1 MTDSKISIYDLRKNV
16 LENIT
21 SNKFITAKTKTSLL
35 KQYNDAFINVDKKGN
50 VYKRTVQSQRTQ
62 LNKINDKLK
71 EFDIKAPTL
80 QKVNIKIKEEK
91 KEEESK
97 KIDLVE
103 EFKKIDLVENSKKIV
118 LEKKTKKNE
127 YNVEESINTPQ
138 MLTTFFRKG
147 EAMQTSKSF
156 TRDINNIF
164 NILKIYDGKSI
175 IIRYIIGGAVTF
187 EREYNET
194 FSPSMTDFY
203 TTSGSTIF
211 WANDYEGD
219 ITISYSVM
227 VIKKNNP
234 QFFADGINH
243 CVFYPILKWAENKK
257 ENAKSEK
264 TQYNYDLKIN
274 KINEFIEEF
283 KVGLPDKKDIINK
296 VCNDLQINLNIETPF
311 QNNIIECKSTVKG
324 MKTFNLI
331 NTRINHVDY
340 NINEVVN
347 LDDFIKVSYEELLKL
362 KEQYDIDGTYY
373 QYRKNSKIYSI
384 NTLYN
389 TYICGTEFSELKKN
403 FLNANG
409 LNNCMVDDIT
419 DKELS
424 NFISHGTHYNN
435 IKDYV
440 NKDYLENIACGS
452 IDMEKAYLQSEL
464 SLFYEGFLG
473 KITDFRKC
481 NKIMGLGYYCID
493 NLDFS
498 ECDKKFL
505 FHVEKLRAYNNNIVY
520 GSPELKMLSSYG
532 IKYNIICGCWGVVPL
547 HLKFEDEMIKGR
559 EINMV
564 NGVLKKGITHYAK
577 LFGSLDMHYTEEQI
591 WMKGTKEYFESMS
604 FHSNLECKYL
614 SNDEGYFIKNKMH
627 NYHLGHVTGF
637 ITMYN
642 RLNVIEQLMAMDET
656 KILRVCC
663 DGVYYTEHEF
673 ECKNAFRIKDGEAGL
688 RSFEAPTYISMYKEY
703 DIGCMAENRDNYEIS
718 LFKGVGGSGKTHI
731 NIHDEGLIK
740 VLYVVTSWK
749 LSNEKKK
756 ENTKIKCD
764 VMANLLSD
772 PEKTQ
777 YWLKYYNV
785 LIIDECSMISNE
797 RKDAIIKTYKGCK
810 IIFCGDPKYQLDF
823 IEEKKNK
830 IICKD
835 TPFNE
840 EGINFIKTFTYSHRC
855 QCEELRDF
863 SNLLR
868 DMIDKNINF
877 EYVKDEIIKIFK
889 KKRLTITRGRFLDNY
904 GLNDTVLC
912 WRKETVKEYT
922 NLFRG
927 RVSEKYVVIDNKKL
941 GKNKGDII
949 ITKDEFNI
957 EGCNNDGLYY
967 GKIEGYNV
975 VIKHAFTVHSVQG
988 ITCKN
993 KVYIDIND
1001 IKDLQML
1008 YTAVSR
1014 SEYFNKIKLII

>member
-1 MTDSKISIYDLRKNV
+1 MSEQKLSIYDLRKNV
-16 LENIT
+16 FDNIN
-21 SNKFITAKTKTSLL
+21 SNKIITASTKTALL
-35 KQYNDAFINVDKKGN
+35 KQYNDAFITTDKKGN

-62 LNKINDKLK
+62 LNKLNDKIN
-71 EFDIKAPTL
+71 EFDVKAPTL
-80 QKVNIKIKEEK
+80 QKVNIKIKVEKK
-91 KEEESK
+91 KEEVK
-97 KIDLVE
+97 KVVLV
-103 EFKKIDLVENSKKIV
+103 
-118 LEKKTKKNE
+118 KKTKKDE
-127 YNVEESINTPQ
+127 YNVDETINTPD
-138 MLTTFFRKG
+138 MITTVFNKG
-147 EAMQTSKSF
+147 EPIQTSKSF
-156 TRDINNIF
+156 TRDLQNIF
-164 NILKIYDGKSI
+164 NILAKYNGKEI
-175 IIRYIIGGAVTF
+175 LIKYVIGGVIIF
-187 EREYNET
+187 EYEYNST
-194 FSPSMTDFY
+194 NNPTMYDFAS
-203 TTSGSTIF
+203 TSGSTIF
-211 WANDYEGD
+211 WSNDYEGD
-219 ITISYSVM
+219 IIISYTIM
-227 VIKKNNP
+227 AQKKNNA
-234 QFFADGINH
+234 QFFLDGINH
-243 CVFYPILKWAENKK
+243 CVFHPILKWAENKK

-274 KINEFIEEF
+274 KINDFIEEF
-283 KVGLPDKKDIINK
+283 KEGVPDKKDIINR

-331 NTRINHVDY
+331 NTRINHVDC
-340 NINEVVN
+340 NINDVVN
-347 LDDFIKVSYEELLKL
+347 LDDFIKVTYEELLKL
-362 KEQYDIDGTYY
+362 KEEYDNDGTYY
-373 QYRKNSKIYSI
+373 QYKKNDKIYSI

-389 TYICGTEFSELKKN
+389 TYICGTEFSELKQK
-403 FLNANG
+403 FLKDNG
-409 LNNCMVDDIT
+409 LNNCMIDDIT

-424 NFISHGTHYNN
+424 NFILHGTHYNN

-440 NKDYLENIACGS
+440 ERDYLENIPCGS
-452 IDMEKAYLQSEL
+452 IDMKKAYLQSDK

-481 NKIMGLGYYCID
+481 DKIMGLGYYCID

-498 ECDKKFL
+498 QCDKKFL
-505 FHVEKLRAYNNNIVY
+505 FHAEKLCAYGDKIVY

-547 HLKFEDEMIKGR
+547 HLKFDDEMINGK
-559 EINMV
+559 EII
-564 NGVLKKGITHYAK
+564 NGKKGISHYAK
-577 LFGSLDMHYTEEQI
+577 LFGSLDMHYTQEQI

-604 FHSNLECKYL
+604 FHSNLECKYF
-614 SNDEGYFIKNKMH
+614 SNNEGYFIKNKMH
-627 NYHLGHVTGF
+627 NYHLGHITGF

-663 DGVYYTEHEF
+663 DGVYYTEHKF

-703 DIGCMAENRDNYEIS
+703 YNNDLPDTRDNYEVS

-731 NIHDEGLIK
+731 NIHDKGLVK

-756 ENTKIKCD
+756 ENEKIKCD

-772 PEKTQ
+772 PEKIQ

-797 RKDAIIKTYKGCK
+797 RKNAIIDTYKGCK

-823 IEEKKNK
+823 IEVEKKEDK
-830 IICKD
+830 VVCKD

-840 EGINFIKTFTYSHRC
+840 DNINFIQNFTYSHRC
-855 QCEELRDF
+855 KCEELRDF
-863 SNLLR
+863 SNSLR
-868 DMIDKNINF
+868 NMIDKNTNFKYTKDKIIN
-877 EYVKDEIIKIFK
+877 IFK
-889 KKRLTITRGRFLDNY
+889 KKGLTITKGRFLNSY
-904 GLNDTVLC
+904 GINDTVLC
-912 WRKETVKEYT
+912 WRKKTVEEYT
-922 NLFRG
+922 NLLRG
-927 RVSEKYVVIDNKKL
+927 KKNEKYVVVDNKKL

-949 ITKDEFNI
+949 ISKDEFNI
-957 EGCNNDGLYY
+957 EGINKDGLYY

-993 KVYIDIND
+993 KVYIDIDD
-1001 IKDLQML
+1001 IKDIQML

-1014 SEYFNKIKLII
+1014 AEYFNKIKLIV